1 MKSCLL
7 IFISFIFLTLVNLQ
21 IYFDSPSALD
31 KQIFPRWINIDQGK
45 TLVNNMAIAQEDDK
59 KFISGFNTG
68 SYPVGITMNPI
79 TNKIYVAN
87 QYSNTVSV
95 FDAKTDRLISTI
107 RTGYFLTV

>member
-31 KQIFPRWINIDQGK
+31 KRIFPRWINIDQGK
-45 TLVNNMAIAQEDDK
+45 TLVNNMAITQEDDK

-95 FDAKTDRLISTI
+95 FDAKTDRLISPYSDGDI
-107 RTGYFLTV
+107 SL